1 MGGEMNIFKKTY
13 MWFHDFWNIIIVA
26 KYNPLRFIPSLVAQF
41 YISMVLAIGWSVAF
55 GLAMGYY
62 SGIFTSV
69 FVHVG
74 VVFMIF
80 FTASTFKDAER
91 DGKVWWLELT
101 VEWEA
106 FKNGEQREELTLA
119 LERRNQ
125 SLERAFQ
132 IDAQSTEADSKEHG
146 KNGNR

>member
-1 MGGEMNIFKKTY
+1 
-13 MWFHDFWNIIIVA
+13 
-26 KYNPLRFIPSLVAQF
+26 
-41 YISMVLAIGWSVAF
+41 MVLAIGWSAAF
-55 GLAMGYY
+55 GLVMGYY

-106 FKNGEQREELTLA
+106 FKNSKQRDELA
-119 LERRNQ
+119 SAIVRRNQ

-132 IDAQSTEADSKEHG
+132 IDVQSTESDSKEHG
-146 KNGNR
+146 KHGDH